1 MIKIKNEYDFKN
13 TVICALRYAL
23 GRKTY
28 ITKSTADFIKDYPEI
43 IDERVKYVMLNDL
56 NDYFNYR
63 NAPENYFISDDECDY
78 NTWKDL
84 KEWLEKIEVD
94 NENNK

>member
-1 MIKIKNEYDFKN
+1 MIKIKNEYDFKDI
-13 TVICALRYAL
+13 VICALRYAL

-43 IDERVKYVMLNDL
+43 IDSRVKHVMLKDL
-56 NDYFNYR
+56 EEYFDCRGTY
-63 NAPENYFISDDECDY
+63 YKDDECDY
-78 NTWKDL
+78 KTWLDL
-84 KEWLEKIEVD
+84 KEWLEKIEVN